1 MDANLSSKDQAFGRY
16 SYNHEP
22 STHPAPLGPILDG
35 GGFGDTGQLVSLGE
49 NFAGSETHIFTP
61 TLTNEF
67 RFGYNYGH
75 YAGLHENANNP
86 TLASGLGL
94 GGVTTAQNNSGLPF
108 FSVSGLSNFG
118 SPQFYATNEYENVY
132 QILDNVTK
140 IAGEPQL

>member
-1 MDANLSSKDQAFGRY
+1 MDWNISSKDQAFGRY

-35 GGFGDTGQLVSLGE
+35 GGFGDTGQLYHLGE
-49 NFAGSETHIFTP
+49 NFAGSETHVFTP

-86 TLASGLGL
+86 TLPAAS
-94 GGVTTAQNNSGLPF
+94 VWAAFATAPNNGGLPF

-140 IAGEPQL
+140 VAGQSHA